1 MATMSDVG
9 AGVGAGVAMGSLFWR
24 ARMSKVEAISKQFPT
39 RWNLTTSCSNLDLL
53 RSVLIGRN
61 LQMATFCRKGKTRD
75 DLRHL
80 LLDLARGEADGI
92 LFSQALC

>member
-1 MATMSDVG
+1 MSEVG
-9 AGVGAGVAMGSLFWR
+9 AGVGAETGSLFWW
-24 ARMSKVEAISKQFPT
+24 AKMSKVEAVSKHSQQDL
-39 RWNLTTSCSNLDLL
+39 NLITSCSNLDLL

-92 LFSQALC
+92 LFSHALC